1 MERSFGT
8 QLGTVVEPKSS
19 QFTIQARVSFFK
31 LWLLLRWNFHLE
43 PIALLNQFEPNRL
56 QPENHL
62 HLSKSSGIAWN
73 QKSFLTLFIDDIIKT
88 SKTQNKGKGP
98 NGPAKKGAAGTRQQP
113 KRGAKSAGNKANAKA
128 NQGAAKRNQAGQKPK
143 QNGAQKPKQNQAQ
156 KVQYLRPG
164 TLS

>member
-1 MERSFGT
+1 MVAAPLDPSWT
-8 QLGTVVEPKSS
+8 NSAP
-19 QFTIQARVSFFK
+19 
-31 LWLLLRWNFHLE
+31 E
-43 PIALLNQFEPNRL
+43 PIWTAEFQRRTIFIYQKHPRL
-56 QPENHL
+56 TE
-62 HLSKSSGIAWN
+62 SK
-73 QKSFLTLFIDDIIKT
+73 FLTLFIDDIIKT

-113 KRGAKSAGNKANAKA
+113 KSGAKSAGNKANAKA

-156 KVQYLRPG
+156 KVQYPRPG